1 MFDFIVF
8 SIFLVFVTL
17 LSISTIK
24 TKIKN
29 VELLEK
35 FLESTIEKALIT
47 ERLESEL
54 LKNSKNAS
62 SDEQGFVNFLSQSR
76 DWAFE
81 YIESVQEKIKDFE
94 SEVLPIINSLEKEN
108 IKDFKLSTIKM
119 AESSKKLIKLLP
131 EVDNE

>member
-1 MFDFIVF
+1 MFDFIIF
-8 SIFLVFVTL
+8 SIFLVFITL

-35 FLESTIEKALIT
+35 FLESSIEKALIA
-47 ERLESEL
+47 EKLESEF

-94 SEVLPIINSLEKEN
+94 SEVLPIINSLEKES
-108 IKDFKLSTIKM
+108 IEDFKLSTIKM

-131 EVDNE
+131 EVDN

>member
-131 EVDNE
+131 EVDN

>member
-1 MFDFIVF
+1 MFDFLVF
-8 SIFLVFVTL
+8 SVFLIFVTL

-35 FLESTIEKALIT
+35 FLESSIEKALIA
-47 ERLESEL
+47 EKLESEL
-54 LKNSKNAS
+54 LKNSKTVS

-81 YIESVQEKIKDFE
+81 YIESVQATIKDFQ
-94 SEVLPIINSLEKEN
+94 SEVLPIIDGLEKEN
-108 IKDFKLSTIKM
+108 IEDFKLSTIKM

-131 EVDNE
+131 EMDD

>member
-1 MFDFIVF
+1 MFDFLVF
-8 SIFLVFVTL
+8 SIFLIFVTL

-35 FLESTIEKALIT
+35 FLESSIEKALIA
-47 ERLESEL
+47 EKLESEL
-54 LKNSKNAS
+54 LKNSKNVS

-81 YIESVQEKIKDFE
+81 YIESVQAKIKDFE

-108 IKDFKLSTIKM
+108 IEDFKLSTIKM

-131 EVDNE
+131 EVDD

>member
-8 SIFLVFVTL
+8 ALFLVFITL

-47 ERLESEL
+47 EKLEAEL
-54 LKNSKNAS
+54 LKSSSKNAPE
-62 SDEQGFVNFLSQSR
+62 EQGFVNFLSQSR

-81 YIESVQEKIKDFE
+81 YIESVQSKIKDFE
-94 SEVLPIINSLEKEN
+94 SEVLPIIDNLDNDN
-108 IKDFKLSTIKM
+108 IEDFKLSTIKM
-119 AESSKKLIKLLP
+119 AESSKKLITLLP
-131 EVDNE
+131 EVDN

>member
-8 SIFLVFVTL
+8 SLFLIFLMM
-17 LSISTIK
+17 LSISLIK

-35 FLESTIEKALIT
+35 FLESTIEKALIA

-54 LKNSKNAS
+54 LKNKNNS
-62 SDEQGFVNFLSQSR
+62 VPEEGFVNFLSQSR

-81 YIESVQEKIKDFE
+81 YIELVQSKIKDFE
-94 SEVLPIINSLEKEN
+94 SEVLPIIDNLDKNN
-108 IKDFKLSTIKM
+108 IEDFKLSTIKI

-131 EVDNE
+131 EVDN

>member
-1 MFDFIVF
+1 M
-8 SIFLVFVTL
+8 
-17 LSISTIK
+17 
-24 TKIKN
+24 
-29 VELLEK
+29 ELLEK
-35 FLESTIEKALIT
+35 FLESSIEKALIA
-47 ERLESEL
+47 EKLESEF

-94 SEVLPIINSLEKEN
+94 SEVLPIINSLEKES
-108 IKDFKLSTIKM
+108 IEDFKLSTIKM

-131 EVDNE
+131 EVDN

>member
-81 YIESVQEKIKDFE
+81 YIESVQAKIKDFE
-94 SEVLPIINSLEKEN
+94 SEVLPIINSLEKES

-131 EVDNE
+131 EVDN

>member
-1 MFDFIVF
+1 MFDFIIF
-8 SIFLVFVTL
+8 SIFLVFITL

-35 FLESTIEKALIT
+35 FLESSIEKALIT
-47 ERLESEL
+47 EKLESEF

-94 SEVLPIINSLEKEN
+94 SEVLPIINSLEKES
-108 IKDFKLSTIKM
+108 IEDFKLSTIKM

-131 EVDNE
+131 EVDN

>member
-8 SIFLVFVTL
+8 FIFLVFITL

-131 EVDNE
+131 EVDN

>member
-8 SIFLVFVTL
+8 SLFLLFFSSL
-17 LSISTIK
+17 AISTIK

-29 VELLEK
+29 NQLLEK
-35 FLESTIEKALIT
+35 LLEVSIDKALIAD
-47 ERLESEL
+47 RLESEL
-54 LKNSKNAS
+54 IKS
-62 SDEQGFVNFLSQSR
+62 SNTPVTEQEGFINFLNQSR

-94 SEVLPIINSLEKEN
+94 NEVLPIIDSLDKDGIE
-108 IKDFKLSTIKM
+108 DFKLSTIKM

-131 EVDNE
+131 EVEN

>member
-1 MFDFIVF
+1 MFDFLVF
-8 SIFLVFVTL
+8 SIFLIFVTL

-35 FLESTIEKALIT
+35 FLESSIEKALIA
-47 ERLESEL
+47 EKLESEL
-54 LKNSKNAS
+54 LKNSKTVS

-81 YIESVQEKIKDFE
+81 YIESVQATIKDFQ
-94 SEVLPIINSLEKEN
+94 SEVLPIIDGLEKED
-108 IKDFKLSTIKM
+108 IEDFKLSTIKM

-131 EVDNE
+131 EMDD

>member
-1 MFDFIVF
+1 M
-8 SIFLVFVTL
+8 
-17 LSISTIK
+17 
-24 TKIKN
+24 
-29 VELLEK
+29 ELLEK
-35 FLESTIEKALIT
+35 FLESSIEKALIT
-47 ERLESEL
+47 EKLESEF

-94 SEVLPIINSLEKEN
+94 SEVLPIINSLEKES
-108 IKDFKLSTIKM
+108 IEDFKLSTIKM

-131 EVDNE
+131 EVDN